1 MPDAYTTAAGID
13 SPAAG
18 SDTGWSSDFSQR
30 GRGSNLGSK
39 RRTLNA
45 QDRISNSECCVCVLD
60 VRRWTLDV
68 FRLQTELLEC
78 IRAEIKKRGPQ
89 SFAWFMAQA
98 LYHPAHGYY
107 SADRAA
113 IGRRGDYFT
122 NVIVGPLFG
131 ELLAAQFVEIWTR
144 PVRINHFLFLQKRAP
159 SSPFSPPGP
168 DYTPPR

>member
-13 SPAAG
+13 SPGAG
-18 SDTGWSSDFSQR
+18 SEPGWAIDFSQR

-78 IRAEIKKRGPQ
+78 IRAEIKNRGPQ

-113 IGRRGDYFT
+113 IGRRGAYFT
-122 NVIVGPLFG
+122 NVSVGPLFC
-131 ELLAAQFVEIWTR
+131 ELLPA
-144 PVRINHFLFLQKRAP
+144 HFSATLN
-159 SSPFSPPGP
+159 PPDRNTNYP
-168 DYTPPR
+168 HT